1 MTVLIKIILL
11 PLTQKQMRSMRA
23 MQEIQPKIKFIQERY
38 SGDKDKAN
46 EKILELYRRYN
57 VNPLGGCLPLLIQ
70 MPIFIAFYQSLL
82 NFNFVNPEH
91 TGFLWIPNIGE
102 PDPYLILAI
111 LSALTTFL
119 QQKLSMVVSFHDVAR
134 PKCAFWLHNDLLRSE
149 ERRVGKECRSRWS
162 PYH

>member
-1 MTVLIKIILL
+1 
-11 PLTQKQMRSMRA
+11 MRA

-91 TGFLWIPNIGE
+91 AG
-102 PDPYLILAI
+102 
-111 LSALTTFL
+111 S
-119 QQKLSMVVSFHDVAR
+119 S
-134 PKCAFWLHNDLLRSE
+134 
-149 ERRVGKECRSRWS
+149 
-162 PYH
+162 